1 MASLTVEMCVGMQ
14 FADFDESL
22 MNGHVIPDEVL
33 KAMGLDNFPWMEY
46 GIASMENDEWGM
58 LNGQTILDKLP
69 ADHKFSL
76 DMLS

>member
-14 FADFDESL
+14 FADIDEWL
-22 MNGHVIPDEVL
+22 LNGHDVPEEVL
-33 KAMGLDNFPWMEY
+33 KAM
-46 GIASMENDEWGM
+46 GM